1 MSMFYLHLFD
11 SFDCQKNIQTN
22 SHSQMRRTWA
32 TFGSS
37 RLSLE
42 LLLATLLAARPPP
55 DAVDPVDTRFGMA
68 AAKGK

>member
-1 MSMFYLHLFD
+1 
-11 SFDCQKNIQTN
+11 
-22 SHSQMRRTWA
+22 MRRTWA

-55 DAVDPVDTRFGMA
+55 DAVDPVDRRFGMA